1 MKKLF
6 TKDTILSVGT
16 KATQVSVCVGGSVS
30 YMRNAVKTENIYPST
45 CFVLMLHKACQE
57 HMKGGYKMLLI
68 N

>member
-1 MKKLF
+1 MCQ
-6 TKDTILSVGT
+6 DTILSVGLGT
-16 KATQVSVCVGGSVS
+16 KATQVSVCEWEDVS

>member
-1 MKKLF
+1 MCQ
-6 TKDTILSVGT
+6 DTILSVGLGT
-16 KATQVSVCVGGSVS
+16 KATQVSVCEWGDVS
-30 YMRNAVKTENIYPST
+30 YMRNAVKTENIYPFT